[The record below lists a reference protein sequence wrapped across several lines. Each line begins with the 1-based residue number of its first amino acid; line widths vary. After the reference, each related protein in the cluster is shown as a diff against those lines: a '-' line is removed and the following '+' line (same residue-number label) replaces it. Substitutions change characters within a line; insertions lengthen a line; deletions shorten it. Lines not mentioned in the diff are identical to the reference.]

1 MPIRDFKIPETNTH
15 ILDPVVQQVGYA
27 LLNDL
32 GLRGYFGDDVYFLT
46 DTQGAT
52 NTFSDNHTLNTLND
66 RCNFVYESALNPNEM
81 KWDVMSF
88 RHTQAYGTLGIH
100 RNSMTAIFH
109 DTVADVSIQE
119 HQVPCTITMEVT
131 LMFQSK
137 EMAAN
142 TITAIVSKHHQGTVV
157 KAHDLYFDYPLSTD
171 LIYSLYSVYK
181 LKYPDKS
188 VPFVDYLKTQ
198 SNGAIAYLHN
208 PNLDHIELVVKR
220 AQLSSLGVM
229 EYSQNKPEAEQV
241 AQVANRFHVTF
252 MYTIQFARPDK
263 LTFYAPVVVNNQL
276 IPERLIPAGESTF
289 YPALTGVYPDI
300 PVTLTLQEYYKYSKH
315 VIRFPDYD
323 DFNPARCPAV
333 TYKFQH
339 FLVLGFLLD
348 KTPITRINL
357 PMDIYP
363 LKFHPTAQEIMRS
376 HGRDI
381 FGTSG
386 LFNITVFANDVQVEP
401 GLVTIDDNLVV
412 EVAMAS
418 IEKRYHLVL
427 SEATDLNNVD
437 PKYWD
442 LLTKYPDFFGLQIL
456 KNLRY
461 LKNVGVDIDDAF
473 AKTATLRVPLRVMNA
488 DLIVPDDA
496 TTA

>member
-1 MPIRDFKIPETNTH
+1 VPVLDFKIPETYTH
-15 ILDPVVQQVGYA
+15 IIDPVVQQVGYA
-27 LLNDL
+27 LLDDL

-46 DTQGAT
+46 DTQSAT
-52 NTFSDNHTLNTLND
+52 NTSSDNHTLNTLND
-66 RCNFVYESALNPNEM
+66 RCNFTYEFALNPNEM

-100 RNSMTAIFH
+100 RRSMVAVFH
-109 DTVADVSIQE
+109 DKIADVSLQE
-119 HQVPCTITMEVT
+119 HQVPCTITMEVA

-142 TITAIVSKHHQGTVV
+142 TVTAIISKHHQGTVV
-157 KAHDLYFDYPLSTD
+157 QAHDLYFDYPMSTK
-171 LIYSLYSVYK
+171 LIQDLYSIYK

-188 VPFVDYLKTQ
+188 VQFMDYLKTQ
-198 SNGAIAYLHN
+198 SAGAIAYLHN

-220 AQLSSLGVM
+220 AQLSALGVM
-229 EYSQNKPEAEQV
+229 EYNQNKPEAEQI
-241 AQVANRFHVTF
+241 AQVSNRFHVNFT
-252 MYTIQFARPDK
+252 YTIQFARPDK

-276 IPERLIPAGESTF
+276 IPERLIPTGESTF
-289 YPALTGVYPDI
+289 HPALTGVFPDI

-323 DFNPARCPAV
+323 DFNPKRCPAV
-333 TYKFQH
+333 TYGFQH

-348 KTPITRINL
+348 EAPTTKINL
-357 PMDIYP
+357 PTDIYP
-363 LKFHPTAQEIMRS
+363 LKFHPIAQEIMQY

-381 FGTSG
+381 FGTNG

-401 GLVTIDDNLVV
+401 GLVTIDENLVI
-412 EVAMAS
+412 EVAMES
-418 IEKRYHLVL
+418 LDKRYHLVL

-442 LLTKYPDFFGLQIL
+442 LLKKYPDFFGTQIL
-456 KNLRY
+456 RNIRY
-461 LKNVGVDIDDAF
+461 LKDIGVDIDDAF

-488 DLIVPDDA
+488 EIIVPDDA
-496 TTA
+496 TSA